1 MEPETMVAA
10 SHPKTRRGRDAHA
23 PSRSTRVRRKAL
35 KLRASADA
43 SDGSHVGVA
52 AVGAFGRR
60 TMLATGLLSL
70 FAQGCRI
77 SWWLTR

>member
-1 MEPETMVAA
+1 MVAA
-10 SHPKTRRGRDAHA
+10 SHPKARRGSDAHA
-23 PSRSTRVRRKAL
+23 PRRSTRVRRKAL

-60 TMLATGLLSL
+60 TMLAIGLRSL
-70 FAQGCRI
+70 LAPGREV
-77 SWWLTR
+77 S